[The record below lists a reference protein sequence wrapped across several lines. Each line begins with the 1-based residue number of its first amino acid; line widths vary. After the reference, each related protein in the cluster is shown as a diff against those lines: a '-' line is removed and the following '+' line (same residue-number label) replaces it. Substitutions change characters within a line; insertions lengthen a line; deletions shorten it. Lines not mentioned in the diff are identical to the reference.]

1 MDTEEPSENRE
12 RQIMSSNTLA
22 SIDRLREELNA
33 LRPLPAE
40 VINRVAQKLRI
51 ETNYHSNAIEGNQLT
66 LGETRSLILHGL
78 TAHGKPMRDHL
89 DIKGHDDAVRA
100 VEDAVSETQ
109 ELNQVFIRNLHRA
122 LLKEPY
128 EVDAITPDGKQ
139 AKRPVTIGEYKAL
152 PNNVKTSTGETYYF
166 TPPEQVPQQMT
177 DLIDWYREQQSAGT
191 HPVILAAVFHYRFV
205 RIHPFDD
212 GNGRMARLLMNMI
225 LMRHGYTVAV
235 IPIDKRNQYIQQLER
250 IDRTEDPLQFID
262 FIASCCHYG
271 LDLHLRAARGESI
284 EEVDD
289 IDREITLFLQSQ
301 GEEATPHS
309 TVALRSHVE
318 QVVGP
323 LYEYC
328 QSKLRR
334 LSGVFAISSF
344 YLRVI
349 GMDIQDEPF
358 SFKFETEVDPASLA
372 EETQEVSLQI
382 GFDLRTNESEYVHID
397 VLNELRGRRS
407 TWTFRLY
414 DRSSARDS
422 YQGRDLEQLKLM
434 FNRLLRNLMER
445 NDS

>member
-1 MDTEEPSENRE
+1 
-12 RQIMSSNTLA
+12 MSSNTLA

-235 IPIDKRNQYIQQLER
+235 IPRDKRNQYIQQLER
-250 IDRTEDPLQFID
+250 IDRTEDLLQFID

-271 LDLHLRAARGESI
+271 LDLHLRAAGGESI

-301 GEEATPHS
+301 GEEATPRS

-328 QSKLRR
+328 RSKLRR
-334 LSGVFAISSF
+334 LSAVFAISSF

-372 EETQEVSLQI
+372 EKTQEVSLQI
-382 GFDLRTNESEYVHID
+382 WFDLRTNESEYVHIG

-414 DRSSARDS
+414 DRSSAQDS

>member
-1 MDTEEPSENRE
+1 
-12 RQIMSSNTLA
+12 MSSNTLA

-33 LRPLPAE
+33 LRPMPAE

-51 ETNYHSNAIEGNQLT
+51 ESNYHSNAIEGNQLT

-100 VEDAVSETQ
+100 VENAVSETQ

-128 EVDAITPDGKQ
+128 EVDALTPDGKQ
-139 AKRPVTIGEYKAL
+139 VKRPVAIGEYKAL

-166 TPPEQVPQQMT
+166 TPPEQVPQEMT

-191 HPVILAAVFHYRFV
+191 HPVIIAAVFHYRFV

-235 IPIDKRNQYIQQLER
+235 IPRDQRNQYIQHLER
-250 IDRTEDPLQFID
+250 IDKTEDPLQFID

-301 GEEATPHS
+301 GEEATPRS

-334 LSGVFAISSF
+334 LAAVFVVSSSF
-344 YLRVI
+344 LIVE
-349 GMDIQDEPF
+349 GLDIHNEPF
-358 SFKFETEVDPASLA
+358 NFRFKTEVDAASLA
-372 EETQEVSLQI
+372 EKAQGASLEI
-382 GFDLRTNESEYVHID
+382 GFDLRTIENEYVRI
-397 VLNELRGRRS
+397 VLLNELSGRRS
-407 TWTFRLY
+407 TWSFRL
-414 DRSSARDS
+414 DHRSMSRDNFE
-422 YQGRDLEQLKLM
+422 GRDLQQLKLT